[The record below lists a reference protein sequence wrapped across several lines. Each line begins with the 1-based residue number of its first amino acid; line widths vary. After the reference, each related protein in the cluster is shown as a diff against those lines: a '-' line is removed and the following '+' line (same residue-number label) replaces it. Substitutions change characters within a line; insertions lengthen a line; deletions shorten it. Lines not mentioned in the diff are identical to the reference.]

1 MLSCV
6 TRARRTPRC
15 VALPV
20 WHTAGDCAACVRAC
34 VRACGP
40 RPSFPLHTR
49 PHTPHHAQ
57 VVLLGLNPETRI
69 RPVVD
74 YLAARGVEPGALP
87 QLLLQHPR
95 IFEYKVAGCGGG
107 GCCALRV
114 ALGLC
119 FGGGGGVWG
128 RRGGP
133 DALRRAQPP
142 PPAAPPAPARPHSG
156 APPPP
161 PPPPP
166 PHTHTTHATHTTPP
180 RARATHTHTPRAR
193 RAGVPRGRHPDQGR
207 CAHPGGRAAP
217 AKRHQGDRRQLLQVG
232 RGVLRRRAWRAACG
246 ARARTHARVG
256 LGAERGTSRAVG
268 DGQLWRLALWCCGS
282 CCCLTRCLPPAAHAR
297 TPHNTHHAH
306 HTHHTPR
313 TPHTPHT
320 RTNTQWLQSPVSP
333 LPPTQLPA

>member
-1 MLSCV
+1 LRSWGQQ
-6 TRARRTPRC
+6 RARACCRALRVRVAHPAVLRC
-15 VALPV
+15 PSGTQPGIVLR
-20 WHTAGDCAACVRAC
+20 ACVRAC
-34 VRACGP
+34 VRAGHAPAFHCTHA
-40 RPSFPLHTR
+40 HTR
-49 PHTPHHAQ
+49 HTTRRWCCWASTPRRASGPWWTTLRRAAWSRARCRSCCCSTRASLSTRWPA
-57 VVLLGLNPETRI
+57 VGVGGAVRCAWRWAFVL
-69 RPVVD
+69 
-74 YLAARGVEPGALP
+74 
-87 QLLLQHPR
+87 
-95 IFEYKVAGCGGG
+95 GGG
-107 GCCALRV
+107 GACGGAAAALTHCGARS
-114 ALGLC
+114 
-119 FGGGGGVWG
+119 
-128 RRGGP
+128 
-133 DALRRAQPP
+133 PP
-142 PPAAPPAPARPHSG
+142 PH
-156 APPPP
+156 
-161 PPPPP
+161 PPP